1 MPASAPLPDHAL
13 AAHFLLPAGT
23 RYLDCAAHGPRLRV
37 AHAALLRATR
47 RAVPPQPVSAEFA
60 EREVQRLRQL
70 AAGLFDGDA
79 DAIALVPSAA
89 FGLST
94 AAANLPLHAGERVL
108 VLEGQFPSHMLCW
121 QQRCAARGARLE
133 TVRPGAEDGTDAV
146 LDAIERTPALRIAAL
161 QQVDWRD
168 GRALDLDRITAAL
181 QARGIALV
189 LDLSQ
194 SAGALPVDIA
204 RWQPAFAV
212 TVGHKWALGAYG
224 LAYLWCAPPWR
235 AQGGSL
241 DGSWLAREARSTW
254 RFDAAIPSTY
264 RPGARRYDGGGVLDQ
279 ARVAMSTAGLEQ
291 LHAWGIASIADAL
304 TRRVARLGDRLREA
318 SDCDIAT
325 PVAHILGVRPRHRS
339 ADAVRDALAAA
350 GIACTARHGVLRL
363 APHLHLGLEDMDAVA
378 DAIACAD
385 CPD

>member
-13 AAHFLLPAGT
+13 AAHFLLPAAT

-60 EREVQRLRQL
+60 EREVQRLREL
-70 AAGLFDGDA
+70 AAALFDGDA

-94 AAANLPLHAGERVL
+94 AAHNLPLDAGERVL
-108 VLEGQFPSHMLCW
+108 VLEGQFPSHLLCW
-121 QQRCAARGARLE
+121 QQRCAARAAQLE
-133 TVRPGAEDGTDAV
+133 TVRPGAGDGTDAV
-146 LDAIERTPALRIAAL
+146 LAAIGRTPTPAIAAL
-161 QQVDWRD
+161 QPGDRPD
-168 GRALDLDRITAAL
+168 GRALDLDRISAAL
-181 QARGIALV
+181 QSRGIALV

-224 LAYLWCAPPWR
+224 LAYLWCAPRWR
-235 AQGGSL
+235 TQGESL
-241 DGSWLAREARSTW
+241 DGSWLARDARSTW
-254 RFDAAIPSTY
+254 RFDAAIPATY

-279 ARVAMSTAGLEQ
+279 TRVAMSTAGLEQ
-291 LHAWGIASIADAL
+291 LHAWGIASVAAAL
-304 TRRVARLGDRLREA
+304 ARRVARLGDRLREA
-318 SDCDIAT
+318 SDCDVTA

-339 ADAVRDALAAA
+339 ADAVRDTLSVE
-350 GIACTARHGVLRL
+350 GLACTARPGVLRP
-363 APHLHLGLEDMDAVA
+363 APPPHLRLGDQGAVA
-378 DAIACAD
+378 EPIARAD
-385 CPD
+385 RPG